1 LFKRRRSPR
10 PSVQKLSSV
19 SICSG
24 VNINYISLLLPLHQ
38 IDFIE
43 LCSFI
48 HQKTVN
54 MRCAVIISLAAL
66 AVAAPLS
73 QSLDARQDDVASIL
87 AALQT
92 ESPED
97 AAAAQGAL

>member
-1 LFKRRRSPR
+1 
-10 PSVQKLSSV
+10 
-19 SICSG
+19 
-24 VNINYISLLLPLHQ
+24 
-38 IDFIE
+38 
-43 LCSFI
+43 
-48 HQKTVN
+48 

-87 AALQT
+87 AALQS